1 MSNWLDIM
9 GSFVVG
15 SIVVLILFN
24 LNISINAAASEN
36 LYSGIVQRNVTS
48 AAELI
53 EHDLYKIG
61 FRISGD
67 KITVA
72 DSNEIKFYTDIN
84 NDGLNDEI
92 HYYSGNTNDLMST
105 YNPND
110 YLLTREKNKEKP
122 AALIVVVDFK
132 LTYFDSLAQIIDYT
146 ALQNQSERNKIR
158 TVGVRLECE
167 TEEKIDDHYEAVE
180 WEKKIKPKNI

>member
-1 MSNWLDIM
+1 MSDWIDII

-15 SIVVLILFN
+15 SIVVLILLN
-24 LNISINAAASEN
+24 LKISINAAASEN

-48 AAELI
+48 AAELL

-67 KITVA
+67 KIIVA

-84 NDGLNDEI
+84 NNGVDDEI
-92 HYYSGNTNDLMST
+92 HYYCDKPEDLTST
-105 YNPND
+105 RNPSD

-122 AALIVVVDFK
+122 GALIVVVDFK
-132 LTYFDSLAQIIDYT
+132 LSYYDSLGQKIDYT
-146 ALQNQSERNKIR
+146 ALQNQSEMNKIR
-158 TVGVRLECE
+158 TVGVRLKCE
-167 TEEKIDDHYEAVE
+167 TAEKIYEHYEAVE
-180 WEKKIKPKNI
+180 WEKTIKPKNI